1 MSTIRFL
8 RTVLAVAQ
16 EGSYSGAAQRVAL
29 TQAAV
34 GLQMR
39 ALEAELKTQLF
50 ERSGRGVLLTA
61 AGRAL
66 IARAEKMIDCYEQL
80 HQGLEEES
88 EIAGTV
94 TVGSTVSAMGLLSN
108 TVVAMKPRYPRLN
121 VRLVV
126 QESSGLAKSVVAG
139 ALDAAVMVEGTPLE
153 RQGLLWTPL
162 YKEPLTV
169 VASSLV
175 AGPGSDIKK
184 LLRENPFLRF
194 DRRTPSG
201 MRIEQ
206 TLRKL
211 GLMPRDILELS
222 SVSSIVD
229 LVRQNVGV
237 TMVPHWRNADWVN
250 DPALCVLPLPGRP
263 ATRLIGMLQRSQREI
278 ITTAIRLQLIELLT
292 RRTPSQTKSGGSAA
306 KRA

>member
-8 RTVLAVAQ
+8 RTFLVVAQ
-16 EGSYSGAAQRVAL
+16 EGSYAGAAERVAL

-39 ALEAELKTQLF
+39 ALEAELKTGLF
-50 ERSGRGVLLTA
+50 ERSGRGVLLTV

-66 IARAEKMIDCYEQL
+66 IAHAEKIIASYDQMRE
-80 HQGLEEES
+80 GLEQDG

-108 TVVAMKPRYPRLN
+108 TVVAMKPRFPRLN

-126 QESSGLAKSVVAG
+126 QESSGLAQSVIRG
-139 ALDAAVMVEGTPLE
+139 ALDAAVLIEGTPLE

-162 YKEPLTV
+162 YVEPLV
-169 VASSLV
+169 LVASALV
-175 AGPGSDIKK
+175 AGPDSDIKQ

-201 MRIEQ
+201 IRIEQ

-211 GLMPRDILELS
+211 GLMPQDFLELS

-237 TMVPHWRNADWVN
+237 TVVPHWRNADWVN
-250 DPALCVLPLPGRP
+250 DPTLQVLPLPGRP
-263 ATRLIGMLQRSQREI
+263 ATRQVGMLEHGRREH
-278 ITTAIRLQLIELLT
+278 ITTQIRLQMLTLL
-292 RRTPSQTKSGGSAA
+292 AA
-306 KRA
+306 KGETKG

>member
-8 RTVLAVAQ
+8 RTFLVVAQ
-16 EGSYSGAAQRVAL
+16 EGSYAGAAERVAL

-39 ALEAELKTQLF
+39 ALEAELKTGLF
-50 ERSGRGVLLTA
+50 ERSGRGVLLTV

-66 IARAEKMIDCYEQL
+66 IAHAEKIIASYDQMRE
-80 HQGLEEES
+80 GLEQDG

-108 TVVAMKPRYPRLN
+108 TVVAMKPRFPRLN

-126 QESSGLAKSVVAG
+126 QESSGLAQSVIRG
-139 ALDAAVMVEGTPLE
+139 ALDAAVLIEGTPLE

-162 YKEPLTV
+162 YVEPLV
-169 VASSLV
+169 LVASALV
-175 AGPGSDIKK
+175 AGPDSDIKQ

-201 MRIEQ
+201 IRIEQ

-211 GLMPRDILELS
+211 GLMPQDFLELS

-237 TMVPHWRNADWVN
+237 TVVPHWRNADWVN
-250 DPALCVLPLPGRP
+250 DPTLQVLPLPGRP
-263 ATRLIGMLQRSQREI
+263 ATRQVGMLEHGRREH
-278 ITTAIRLQLIELLT
+278 ITTQIRLQMLALL
-292 RRTPSQTKSGGSAA
+292 AA
-306 KRA
+306 KA

>member
-8 RTVLAVAQ
+8 RTFLVVAQ
-16 EGSYSGAAQRVAL
+16 EGSFAGAAERVAL

-39 ALEAELKTQLF
+39 ALEAELKTSLF
-50 ERSGRGVLLTA
+50 QRSGRGVLLSG

-66 IARAEKMIDCYEQL
+66 IAHAQKIIACYEQMRD
-80 HQGLEEES
+80 GLEDGGDIS
-88 EIAGTV
+88 GTV
-94 TVGSTVSAMGLLSN
+94 TVGSTVSAMGLVSN
-108 TVVAMKPRYPRLN
+108 TVVALKPRHPRLN

-126 QESSGLAKSVVAG
+126 QESSGLAQSVVRG
-139 ALDAAVMVEGTPLE
+139 DLDAAVLIEGNPKE

-162 YKEPLTV
+162 YLEPLTL

-175 AGPGSDIKK
+175 AGPDSDIKK

-194 DRRTPSG
+194 DRRTPTG
-201 MRIEQ
+201 VRIEQ

-211 GLMPRDILELS
+211 GLSPQDFLELS

-237 TMVPHWRNADWVN
+237 TLVPHWRNADWVN
-250 DPALCVLPLPGRP
+250 DPTLCVLPLPGRP
-263 ATRLIGMLQRSQREI
+263 VTRQVGMLQQNQREH
-278 ITTAIRLQLIELLT
+278 ITSVIRVQLMELL
-292 RRTPSQTKSGGSAA
+292 A
-306 KRA
+306 KRPRGRA

>member
-8 RTVLAVAQ
+8 RTFLVVAQ
-16 EGSYSGAAQRVAL
+16 EGSFAGASERVAL

-39 ALEAELKTQLF
+39 ALEAELKTALF
-50 ERSGRGVLLTA
+50 ERSGRGVLLTV

-66 IARAEKMIDCYEQL
+66 IAHAEKMIACYEQMRE
-80 HQGLEEES
+80 GLEGGA

-108 TVVAMKPRYPRLN
+108 TVVALKPRFPRLN

-126 QESSGLAKSVVAG
+126 QDSSGLAQSVVRG
-139 ALDAAVMVEGTPLE
+139 ELDAAVLIEGNPKE

-162 YKEPLTV
+162 YVEPLTL

-175 AGPGSDIKK
+175 ATPDSDIKK

-194 DRRTPSG
+194 DRRTPTG
-201 MRIEQ
+201 VRIEQ

-211 GLMPRDILELS
+211 GLMPQDFLELS
-222 SVSSIVD
+222 SVSSIID
-229 LVRQNVGV
+229 LVRENVGV
-237 TMVPHWRNADWVN
+237 TLVPHWRNADWAN
-250 DPALCVLPLPGRP
+250 DPTLRVLPLPGRP
-263 ATRLIGMLQRSQREI
+263 ATRQVGMLEHGKREH
-278 ITTAIRLQLIELLT
+278 ITSVIRQQLVELLA
-292 RRTPSQTKSGGSAA
+292 RKGRG
-306 KRA
+306 R

>member
-1 MSTIRFL
+1 M
-8 RTVLAVAQ
+8 AQ
-16 EGSYSGAAQRVAL
+16 EGSFAAASERVAL

-39 ALEAELKTQLF
+39 ALEAELNTGLF
-50 ERSGRGVLLTA
+50 ERSGRGVLLTV

-66 IARAEKMIDCYEQL
+66 IAHAEKIIACYEQMRE
-80 HQGLEEES
+80 GLEEEN

-108 TVVAMKPRYPRLN
+108 TVVAMKPRFPRLN

-126 QESSGLAKSVVAG
+126 QESSGLAQSVISG
-139 ALDAAVMVEGTPLE
+139 ALDAAVMIEGPPLE

-162 YKEPLTV
+162 YVEPLTL

-175 AGPGSDIKK
+175 AGPDSDIKK

-201 MRIEQ
+201 IRIEQ

-211 GLMPRDILELS
+211 GLMPQDFLELS
-222 SVSSIVD
+222 SVSSIID

-237 TMVPHWRNADWVN
+237 TVVPHWRNADWVN
-250 DPALCVLPLPGRP
+250 DPTLRVLPLPGRP
-263 ATRLIGMLQRSQREI
+263 ATRQIGMLEHGKREH
-278 ITTAIRLQLIELLT
+278 ITSVIRQHLVSLLAKKAPLQL
-292 RRTPSQTKSGGSAA
+292 KN
-306 KRA
+306 

>member
-8 RTVLAVAQ
+8 RTFLVVAQ
-16 EGSYSGAAQRVAL
+16 EGSFAGASERVAL

-39 ALEAELKTQLF
+39 ALESELKTGLF
-50 ERSGRGVLLTA
+50 ERSGRGVLLTL

-66 IARAEKMIDCYEQL
+66 IAHAEKIIASYDQMRE
-80 HQGLEEES
+80 GLEQDS

-108 TVVAMKPRYPRLN
+108 TVVAMKPRFPRLN

-126 QESSGLAKSVVAG
+126 QESSGLAQSVMRG
-139 ALDAAVMVEGTPLE
+139 ELDAAVLIEGTPME

-162 YKEPLTV
+162 YVEPLV
-169 VASSLV
+169 LVASALV
-175 AGPGSDIKK
+175 AGPDSDIKK

-201 MRIEQ
+201 IRIEQ

-211 GLMPRDILELS
+211 GLMPQDFLELS

-237 TMVPHWRNADWVN
+237 TVVPHWRNADWVN
-250 DPALCVLPLPGRP
+250 DPTLQVLPLPGRP
-263 ATRLIGMLQRSQREI
+263 ATRQVGMLEHARREP
-278 ITTAIRLQLIELLT
+278 ITTQIRLQMLALLAVK
-292 RRTPSQTKSGGSAA
+292 RETKA
-306 KRA
+306 

>member
-8 RTVLAVAQ
+8 RTFLVVAQ
-16 EGSYSGAAQRVAL
+16 EGSYAGAAERVAL

-39 ALEAELKTQLF
+39 ALEAELKTGLF
-50 ERSGRGVLLTA
+50 ERSGRGVLLTV

-66 IARAEKMIDCYEQL
+66 IAHAEKIIASYDQMRE
-80 HQGLEEES
+80 GLEQDG

-108 TVVAMKPRYPRLN
+108 TVVAMKPRFPRLN

-126 QESSGLAKSVVAG
+126 QESSGLAQSVIRG
-139 ALDAAVMVEGTPLE
+139 ALDAAVLIEGTPLE

-162 YKEPLTV
+162 YVEPLV
-169 VASSLV
+169 LVASALV
-175 AGPGSDIKK
+175 AKPDSDIKQ

-201 MRIEQ
+201 IRIEQ

-211 GLMPRDILELS
+211 GLMPQDFLELS

-237 TMVPHWRNADWVN
+237 TVVPHWRNADWVN
-250 DPALCVLPLPGRP
+250 DPTLQVLPLPGRP
-263 ATRLIGMLQRSQREI
+263 ATRQVGMLEHGRREH
-278 ITTAIRLQLIELLT
+278 ITTQIRLQMLALLA
-292 RRTPSQTKSGGSAA
+292 RKA
-306 KRA
+306 

>member
-8 RTVLAVAQ
+8 RTFLAVAQ

-39 ALEAELKTQLF
+39 ALEAELKTALF

-66 IARAEKMIDCYEQL
+66 IPRAEQLLDSYEQL
-80 HQGLEEES
+80 HEGLEEES

-126 QESSGLAKSVVAG
+126 QESSGLARSVLSG
-139 ALDAAVMVEGTPLE
+139 KLDAAVMVEGTPQE

-162 YKEPLTV
+162 YTEPLTV

-175 AGPGSDIKK
+175 ARPGSDIKK
-184 LLRENPFLRF
+184 LLRDNPFLRF

-201 MRIEQ
+201 KRIEQ

-211 GLMPRDILELS
+211 GVAPHDVLELS

-237 TMVPHWRNADWVN
+237 TMVPQWRNADWGN
-250 DPALCVLPLPGRP
+250 DRALCVLPLPGRP
-263 ATRLIGMLQRSQREI
+263 ATRQIGMLQRGQRET
-278 ITTAIRLQLIELLT
+278 ITTAIRLQLVELLRGT
-292 RRTPSQTKSGGSAA
+292 REGRG
-306 KRA
+306 